1 MEGRKPSTGSV
12 LELVTAVSTGAGFRW
27 HLLRSN
33 VECASE
39 LLAGRAAEEGIRAP
53 AVISHYENHQKF
65 NKGTQQDHKPETRH
79 SVRVGEGFPE
89 DSENCGSALQ
99 QGSVGHLQM
108 RVRAPS

>member
-12 LELVTAVSTGAGFRW
+12 LELVTAVSTGARFRW

-39 LLAGRAAEEGIRAP
+39 LLAGRAAEEGVR
-53 AVISHYENHQKF
+53 VFTSHYENHQKF